1 MANIPNIDEQI
12 NKVIDEINRTYSKGI
27 DFTLADLSSVRAVEN
42 MGNFI
47 SFLPRCRAKIT
58 SSGTARYSSGMGINQ
73 NFYQL

>member
-12 NKVIDEINRTYSKGI
+12 NKGI

-73 NFYQL
+73 KFYKL